1 MTESIIKLYNK
12 YKKQEQKDLAKKSIE
27 YIFIIGGFDKVS
39 KIFMR

>member
-27 YIFIIGGFDKVS
+27 YIFIMGLIKSRKFL
-39 KIFMR
+39 